1 MKLCTYIKRLVIQG
15 QRWQYLSIT
24 EEFNDKPSKPPKL
37 YFTGLQIVFIICSG
51 AQVIFFEKGFT
62 PTFAGYLITGLAIFI
77 GIYISLIIMLFDK
90 FSKLDYTVNG
100 KTWTEKTNLLKKKNF
115 FLQFSSL
122 TSYSILLAILIIILL
137 TPSFLGEDERA
148 ITCLALVKEF
158 ALMFED
164 HNLFNTELLLKT
176 IAVVTRG
183 LVVYFL
189 LDFVMILVYAISSMY
204 SYMSREFTD
213 IKINK

>member
-24 EEFNDKPSKPPKL
+24 EEFNDKPSKSPKF
-37 YFTGLQIVFIICSG
+37 YFTGLQFVFILCSI
-51 AQVIFFEKGFT
+51 AQVILFEKGFT

-90 FSKLDYTVNG
+90 FSRLDYSVNG

-122 TSYSILLAILIIILL
+122 TSYSILLAIFIIILL
-137 TPSFLGEDERA
+137 IPSFLGEDQRK
-148 ITCLALVKEF
+148 ITCLALGKELI
-158 ALMFED
+158 LMFED
-164 HNLFNTELLLKT
+164 NDSFNTELLLKT
-176 IAVVTRG
+176 IAVITRG

-189 LDFVMILVYAISSMY
+189 LDFVMILIYAISSMY
-204 SYMSREFTD
+204 SYMSKEFRD